1 MSWYLVL
8 IFVTHLSIPNAV
20 MVQKNYTYLGQHQIK
35 YYLHLFLMAK
45 RKSTVG
51 NRKSQSRVK
60 RFGIILA
67 KIVVWF
73 VLVTVIWTL
82 AYRFINPPF
91 TLLMVQR
98 NWERK
103 DKNKPSKTE
112 KEWVDFEE
120 ISDNMKRAAVS
131 AEDQLF
137 LKHMGFDIKAIE
149 KAYATNAKKKNKK
162 IIGGSTISQQTAK
175 NVFLWPGRSYIRKGF
190 EAYFTLLIELL
201 WSKER
206 ILEVYLNVIEMG
218 DGIYGAEAAAQA
230 YYGKSCRNL
239 TRSQA
244 ALIAACFPNPLRWT
258 PKKPT
263 RYIKH
268 KQYLIM
274 RNMKRLGPLDF

>member
-1 MSWYLVL
+1 
-8 IFVTHLSIPNAV
+8 
-20 MVQKNYTYLGQHQIK
+20 
-35 YYLHLFLMAK
+35 MAK
-45 RKSTVG
+45 RTTKSRT
-51 NRKSQSRVK
+51 NSKQTTFK
-60 RFGIILA
+60 RIG
-67 KIVVWF
+67 IVVGKVILWF
-73 VLVTVIWTL
+73 VLVSVIWVLT
-82 AYRFINPPF
+82 YRFINPPV
-91 TLLMVQR
+91 TALMVIR

-103 DKNKPSKTE
+103 ADDKPSKLE

-149 KAYATNAKKKNKK
+149 KAYANNAQDKK
-162 IIGGSTISQQTAK
+162 IKGGSTISQQTAK
-175 NVFLWPGRSYIRKGF
+175 NVFLWPGRSWVRKGF
-190 EAYFTLLIELL
+190 EAYFTLLIEIL

-230 YYGKSCRNL
+230 YYGKSCRKL
-239 TRSQA
+239 TRAQA
-244 ALIAACFPNPLRWT
+244 SLIAACFPNPRRWT
-258 PKKPT
+258 PKKAT

-268 KQYLIM
+268 RQYLIM